1 VIDRDTGRL
10 RFDLPRPSHNGGI
23 VPVLA
28 LPSRILV
35 KSKSSSFRSCPTNTL
50 VPEVTVTGRAVLSRI
65 VRQGTPKYVV
75 SSSIPPESV
84 THDCMCIGS
93 LTPARDRNMLD
104 GSQKRNRGSNPAS
117 PRSQDSAGLCRFL
130 ERTYQSALR
139 SRRKKRSVCN
149 GRERSKE
156 FTRASLPRRSRLTL
170 NGFATH

>member
-117 PRSQDSAGLCRFL
+117 PRSQDSAGLRRFL
-130 ERTYQSALR
+130 ERGLTNPPCEVVVRNHRYATVESALKSLR
-139 SRRKKRSVCN
+139 
-149 GRERSKE
+149 GRHCPDGHDLR
-156 FTRASLPRRSRLTL
+156 
-170 NGFATH
+170 